1 MNNQIKAVR
10 QAFKQEVRGI
20 DLKNYVRENLAIK
33 IPADEIDMTLGRAE
47 GQIESMLK
55 LIIKACSGEAEVY
68 KNTFLEEILLNEL
81 WSAMMRSSQLH
92 YVGLI
97 VYMYFIH
104 NRVPDILV
112 KHIEKE
118 LRERS
123 EEN

>member
-10 QAFKQEVRGI
+10 QAFKQEERGI

-68 KNTFLEEILLNEL
+68 KNTFLEAILLNDL

-118 LRERS
+118 LRERN